1 MASRPRC
8 SLPFDVNMEENVEF
22 TKKKFRCET
31 HIQSAHTE
39 EQATRIGLIAPSSPL
54 AYDEQSGTAHED

>member
-1 MASRPRC
+1 
-8 SLPFDVNMEENVEF
+8 MEENVEF